1 MSQLAGV
8 RTNQDFGLHYEKGK
22 LIPQTEVIILV
33 EQPKYVVT
41 KDKANIKRDS
51 EIKEFRFKCGT
62 AGLNDIIGQLQQA
75 ARVAEHYEQM
85 AGSLNAI
92 ITNAKPPE
100 GTPVPEEKK

>member
-1 MSQLAGV
+1 MSQLASI

-33 EQPKYVVT
+33 EQPKYVHS
-41 KDKANIKRDS
+41 KDKQSIKRGS
-51 EIKEFRFKCGT
+51 EIVELRFKCGT
-62 AGLNDIIGQLQQA
+62 DGLNHIIGQLQSA

-85 AGSLNAI
+85 AGSLNEI

-100 GTPVPEEKK
+100 GEPIKEGKG